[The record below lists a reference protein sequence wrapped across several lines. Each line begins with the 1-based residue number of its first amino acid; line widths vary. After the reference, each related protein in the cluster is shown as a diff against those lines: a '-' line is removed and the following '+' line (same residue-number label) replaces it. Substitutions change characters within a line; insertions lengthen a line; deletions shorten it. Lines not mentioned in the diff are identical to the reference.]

1 MAFNA
6 PQWFSDALTTAC
18 ADPALDHDARW
29 PRFLDPEYRCPCCG
43 IASPGLID
51 MAFDHPDVW
60 PHGSLGP
67 TGEPIMEVG
76 IDRLTTDLCRVKEAH
91 FVRCILPV
99 PIRGHDGY
107 FCFGPWALLAREH
120 FEDYARSTM
129 EPYPPFEGCEAVLAN
144 TLPGANPRE
153 PVPCLLTTAELGSRP
168 ALFAHG
174 GPIRQ
179 AQEQGITLDTL
190 LDIYAAAGT
199 DLRGHLDADPA
210 PEAG

>member
-29 PRFLDPEYRCPCCG
+29 PRFLDPDYRCPCCG

-51 MAFDHPDVW
+51 MAYDHPDAW
-60 PHGSLGP
+60 PHGSRAAS
-67 TGEPIMEVG
+67 GEALLEVAG
-76 IDRLTTDLCRVKEAH
+76 NRLTADLCRVEDAY
-91 FVRCILPV
+91 FIRCILPV

-107 FCFGPWALLAREH
+107 FCFGPWARLAREH
-120 FEDYARSTM
+120 FEDYARSSQP
-129 EPYPPFEGCEAVLAN
+129 EHPPFEGCNAVLAN
-144 TLPGANPRE
+144 VLPGLSPRE
-153 PVPCLLTTAELGSRP
+153 PVPCMLTNSGAPDRP

-174 GPIRQ
+174 GPLRA

-190 LDIYAAAGT
+190 LEFYAAAGT
-199 DLRGHLDADPA
+199 DLRGHLDAPTA
-210 PEAG
+210 PGA